1 MHCFNLH
8 KQQNALHNISITHS
22 HDTMELPCK
31 ASARPSGAT
40 GVLCLPQGRLRTCTG
55 GGGRAKTANP
65 GIDGAARPSE
75 PRPA

>member
-1 MHCFNLH
+1 
-8 KQQNALHNISITHS
+8 
-22 HDTMELPCK
+22 MELPCE